1 MIVRKAETI
10 EDVDRMV
17 ELGAR
22 MHSESGYRTRPYI
35 PAKLRSYGIQF
46 LHNPS
51 AGVLILAED
60 NFKVC
65 GMMAGWALRSF
76 FNEDICVR
84 DMILYMLPE
93 KRKGTTALRMVR
105 QFEDWA
111 KCVGAREI
119 NVGITANI
127 DDAKATKFYN
137 TMGYRQR
144 GLSLF
149 KEV

>member
-1 MIVRKAETI
+1 MIVRKAETV

-17 ELGAR
+17 ELGAQ

-35 PAKLRSYGIQF
+35 PAKLRSYGLQF

-60 NFKVC
+60 SYRVC

-76 FNEDICVR
+76 FNDDICAR

-93 KRKGTTALRMVR
+93 KRGGTTALRMVR

-111 KCVGAREI
+111 KWVGAREI
-119 NVGITANI
+119 SIGITANI
-127 DDAKATKFYN
+127 DDDKATRFYN
-137 TMGYRQR
+137 AMGYRTR
-144 GLSLF
+144 GLSLY